1 MAAKSKAPTMKDVA
15 QAAGVSVQTVSA
27 VINRK
32 PGITEAT
39 RERVMAAVARLHYR
53 PYSVA
58 RSLRTRET
66 RTIALIVSDIANPSF
81 ATMASAAEAYAHAYD
96 YSLLV
101 FNTHDDVDREARY
114 LQTAIERWIDG
125 VLFVSAQD
133 HMAGLDTLQTAGMPS
148 VAIDRI
154 PQGYG
159 GPSVTLDNMEA
170 GRLAADHL
178 LDLGHRCI
186 GHISGPRTLRLAR
199 ERWDG
204 FNRALAGR
212 GLQSQPFVCGEGNWE
227 CESGY
232 VAMKQILS
240 GGPRPTA
247 IFAANDRMAIGAMRA
262 VLEAGLEIPRDISFV
277 GLDDIEIS
285 AYQNPPLTTVR
296 QSFADLAT
304 QAVRLLLDLV
314 ADKIPE
320 QARMILEP
328 ELIVRQSTA
337 PHTPP

>member
-1 MAAKSKAPTMKDVA
+1 MKDVA
-15 QAAGVSVQTVSA
+15 HEADVSVQTVSA
-27 VINRK
+27 VVNHK

-39 RERVMAAVARLHYR
+39 RERVMAAVAKLQYR

-58 RSLRTRET
+58 RSLRTGKT

-81 ATMASAAEAYAHAYD
+81 ATMASAAEAYAHEYD

-101 FNTHDDVDREARY
+101 FNTHDDMEREARY
-114 LQTAIERWIDG
+114 LQTAVERWIDG

-133 HMAGLDTLQTAGMPS
+133 QMTGLDTLQSERLPS

-154 PQGYG
+154 PSGYD
-159 GPSVTLDNMEA
+159 GPSVTLNNVEA
-170 GRLAADHL
+170 GRIAADHL
-178 LDLGHRCI
+178 LDLGHTCI
-186 GHISGPRTLRLAR
+186 GHISGPRALRLAR
-199 ERWDG
+199 ERLEG
-204 FNRALAGR
+204 FNRALAAR
-212 GLQSQPFVCGEGNWE
+212 GLQSQSAVYGEGNWG

-232 VAMKQILS
+232 DAMKRILAGQI
-240 GGPRPTA
+240 RPTG

-262 VLEAGLEIPRDISFV
+262 LLEAGLEIPRDLSIV

-314 ADKIPE
+314 ADKSPE
-320 QARMILEP
+320 HTQMVLTP
-328 ELIVRQSTA
+328 KLIVRQSTA
-337 PHTPP
+337 PYNPR